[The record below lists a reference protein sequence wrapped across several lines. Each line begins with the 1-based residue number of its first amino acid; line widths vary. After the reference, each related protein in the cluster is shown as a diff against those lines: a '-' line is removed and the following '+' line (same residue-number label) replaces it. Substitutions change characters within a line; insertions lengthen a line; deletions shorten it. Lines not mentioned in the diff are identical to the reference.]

1 MQIVEEEFK
10 HTAAKLGV
18 TGPEASALAH
28 QWASPEAT
36 GLPMTPNDALEDS
49 AHQEQLHRPHHY
61 GNHPFT
67 KTSSQGTNAFLLSP
81 GVAEF
86 RFPM

>member
-1 MQIVEEEFK
+1 VQIVEEEFK

-28 QWASPEAT
+28 QWVSPEAT
-36 GLPMTPNDALEDS
+36 GLPMTHNDALEDS

-61 GNHPFT
+61 GNPC
-67 KTSSQGTNAFLLSP
+67 LLLPNNNEIEIRS
-81 GVAEF
+81 VYCW
-86 RFPM
+86 

>member
-28 QWASPEAT
+28 HWASPEAT

-61 GNHPFT
+61 GNHLFT
-67 KTSSQGTNAFLLSP
+67 KTSPQCIDAFLLSS
-81 GVAEF
+81 GIAEF

>member
-10 HTAAKLGV
+10 LTAAKLGV

-49 AHQEQLHRPHHY
+49 AHQEHLHRPHPH
-61 GNHPFT
+61 GTHLFIS
-67 KTSSQGTNAFLLSP
+67 TSSQCTNEILLS
-81 GVAEF
+81 
-86 RFPM
+86 